1 MGPFTYTALAAA
13 NVAGHLAGAAPVARA
28 TKPLLVPALAG
39 WLLDASPR
47 TRLVRLATLA
57 LVLSWLGDLA
67 LMRAGQRWFLA
78 GMAAFGAAQAAY
90 TTAFWPRARTLLRA
104 RPLRAVVPYAAAW
117 AAAVGLLGPRLGDL
131 TVPVAVYGAL
141 LLAMA
146 ATAPGVHALT
156 AAGAVLFVASDLL
169 IALTGPAGHHVPASE
184 ALVMATYTA
193 AQALIVAGVRRASTA
208 STATGTSSA
217 PAPRVSAG

>member
-1 MGPFTYTALAAA
+1 MGPLAYTAFAAA
-13 NVAGHLAGAAPVARA
+13 NVAGHVAGATPLARA
-28 TKPLLVPALAG
+28 TKPLLMPALVG
-39 WLLDASPR
+39 WLLDGTPR

-57 LVLSWLGDLA
+57 LVLSWFGDLA

-90 TTAFWPRARTLLRA
+90 TTAFWPLARRLLRA
-104 RPLRAVVPYAAAW
+104 RPLCVVPYAAAW
-117 AAAVGLLGPRLGDL
+117 VAAVGLLGPRLGDL
-131 TVPVAVYGAL
+131 AVPVAVYGAL

-146 ATAPGVHALT
+146 ASATGVHALT

-169 IALTGPAGHHVPASE
+169 IAATGPAGHHVPGSE

-217 PAPRVSAG
+217 PAPSVSAG